1 MERATDDYGHYS
13 PLDEPRC
20 ASSLCPKNGP
30 NEGMRTST
38 APISWIF
45 CVSFAGKSGRRS
57 STFTGYLAYLCHVI
71 CPWLDDAGV
80 RRASDLTARRLSSK
94 SIFDIS
100 VFFVFF
106 EVDDRRRLS
115 VGLPMRLLSLFL
127 TTYVVNRNSD
137 DTCCQVK
144 SSCFLARDYVPW
156 NCSSGQT

>member
-106 EVDDRRRLS
+106 GGRPDWQAVRTAASGDGDVPAQLMTCVNVADRLGS
-115 VGLPMRLLSLFL
+115 
-127 TTYVVNRNSD
+127 
-137 DTCCQVK
+137 K
-144 SSCFLARDYVPW
+144 SRSPL
-156 NCSSGQT
+156 